1 MSALVALTLV
11 LGAVAIVWPS
21 GVPLF
26 VLIVPLVLGGLS
38 LTSAPLMWLVTAV
51 LFTLA
56 VGVVARGVDAQVLVT
71 IAVFLVIAALM
82 LALGRSRTRL
92 GVAGTTGE
100 SMLVD
105 LRDRLAAQGE
115 LPPLPRGWEI
125 EMVTRPAEG
134 GAFSGDFVVSA
145 ATSQPDR
152 LELALVDVS
161 GKGLDAGTR
170 ALLLSGA
177 FGGLL
182 GSLPPA
188 EFLVAA
194 NAYLQRQDWN
204 EGFATAIHV
213 VVDLSTGTY
222 EVRSAG
228 HPPLVHYSAGSGRW
242 TVVDTGGVALGVQD
256 LVKYDP
262 AMGELRRGDALLL
275 YTDGVVESPRRELS
289 DGIDWLQG
297 QAERLVASGFRHGA
311 RKLVDAVG
319 SADDDRALLLIWRT

>member
-1 MSALVALTLV
+1 MSALVALTFV

-21 GVPLF
+21 GVPLI
-26 VLIVPLVLGGLS
+26 VLVVPLVVGGLS
-38 LTSAPLMWLVTAV
+38 LTWAPLMWLVTAV
-51 LFTLA
+51 LVALA
-56 VGVVARGVDAQVLVT
+56 VGVLARGVDARVLVT

-82 LALGRSRTRL
+82 LALSRSRTRL

-213 VVDLSTGTY
+213 VVDLGTGTY